1 MNAIEIAASVR
12 AGEVSAR
19 EVVEG
24 YLATIDA
31 GNGELNA
38 LLLVGEQAARA
49 AADEVDAVVAAGN
62 ENSNACDTSPAS
74 APQAITVAASRL
86 GLLLTD

>member
-38 LLLVGEQAARA
+38 LLLVGEQAARR
-49 AADEVDAVVAAGN
+49 GRR
-62 ENSNACDTSPAS
+62 S
-74 APQAITVAASRL
+74 
-86 GLLLTD
+86 